1 MYGCSYRVSDLLS
14 SQGCY
19 FRTLASYSSPAAQLQ
34 INLGEAHVIRNA
46 GGCAYVGTFR
56 QIVSYSST
64 VNFVCSKEALRSIV
78 ISQRLLGT
86 TEIAVFHHTDCG
98 MLTFTN
104 DDIRHKVKT
113 EEPGNA
119 VVAEAVDKI
128 DFLPFPHLE
137 ESVKDDVEYL
147 KGSKLLK
154 KGTHLSGW
162 IYDVTQGKVC
172 LRFFF
177 LCMKRKS
184 LN

>member
-1 MYGCSYRVSDLLS
+1 MLVSSMWSFVKSGLLISYFNKKKYCSS
-14 SQGCY
+14 
-19 FRTLASYSSPAAQLQ
+19 FFFSSPAAQLQ

-46 GGCAYVGTFR
+46 GGSAYVNLFLIESH
-56 QIVSYSST
+56 QLLNY
-64 VNFVCSKEALRSIV
+64 FASKEALRSIV

-113 EEPGNA
+113 EEPGNV

-128 DFLPFPHLE
+128 DFLPFPKLE
-137 ESVKDDVEYL
+137 ESVKDDIDYL

-154 KGTHLSGW
+154 KDTHVSGW
-162 IYDVTQGKVC
+162 IYDVTNGKVC
-172 LRFFF
+172 LEFH
-177 LCMKRKS
+177 S
-184 LN
+184 